1 MESKSYLSWVEFYSA
16 FATSLLDYSK
26 DRKALIVKL
35 QAVYKSIGL
44 KFPRLTAARLLPILT
59 HLQFLAFLI
68 KASQMKI
75 GLLFSTVLQR
85 SFPLPLLFLQPLMEF
100 LCSTI

>member
-44 KFPRLTAARLLPILT
+44 KFPKVDSSAAVADIDPFTVFGLFNKGITNENRVAILNGI
-59 HLQFLAFLI
+59 A
-68 KASQMKI
+68 KE
-75 GLLFSTVLQR
+75 
-85 SFPLPLLFLQPLMEF
+85 FPLPLLFLQPLMEF